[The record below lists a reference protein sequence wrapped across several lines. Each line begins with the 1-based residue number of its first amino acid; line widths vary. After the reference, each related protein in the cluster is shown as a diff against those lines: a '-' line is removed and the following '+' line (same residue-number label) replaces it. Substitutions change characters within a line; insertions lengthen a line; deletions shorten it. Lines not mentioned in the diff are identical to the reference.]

1 MSALKKMLDKYRGL
15 DRVALRVGIMG
26 AKTYPDGTPV
36 AFVGYINEYG
46 YKGTVPERTQ
56 TIYHSVNQD
65 GSFKKGGQ
73 FVKKAAANFART
85 VTIPAHTIEIPSRSF
100 FRSAISEERA
110 NIKNMAASL
119 LSKHDPE
126 TALRLVGEHMVGAL
140 SDSVQTWSEPPNAKS
155 TIRQKG
161 YNAPLRAND
170 KLLRNSFSYEI
181 EEK

>member
-1 MSALKKMLDKYRGL
+1 MSKLTQMLDKYRGL
-15 DRVALRVGIMG
+15 ERVALRVGIMG
-26 AKTYPDGTPV
+26 GKTYPDGTPV
-36 AFVGYINEYG
+36 AQVGYVNEYG
-46 YKGTVPERTQ
+46 TDV
-56 TIYHSVNQD
+56 
-65 GSFKKGGQ
+65 
-73 FVKKAAANFART
+73 
-85 VTIPAHTIEIPSRSF
+85 IPTRPF
-100 FRSAISEERA
+100 FRSAIANERSVLPQ
-110 NIKNMAASL
+110 MAASL

-155 TIRQKG
+155 TIAQKG

>member
-1 MSALKKMLDKYRGL
+1 MSALKRMLDKYRGL

-73 FVKKAAANFART
+73 FVKKSESNFART
-85 VTIPAHTIEIPSRSF
+85 VTIPEHTIEIPSRPF
-100 FRSAISEERA
+100 FRSTIANERSTL
-110 NIKNMAASL
+110 KQRAASL
-119 LSKHDPE
+119 INKHGTE
-126 TALRLVGEHMVGAL
+126 TALRLIGEHMVGAL

-170 KLLRNSFSYEI
+170 RLLRNSFSYEI
-181 EEK
+181 EK